1 MPLSP
6 LKKSNHMTII
16 LVLIIVWISIVY
28 IESNFLNTKLKQEN
42 QLLKDK
48 CTRLEKDVRDQANKN
63 IILESLF
70 KQRNNNQ
77 NEDRRIY

>member
-1 MPLSP
+1 
-6 LKKSNHMTII
+6 MTII

>member
-1 MPLSP
+1 
-6 LKKSNHMTII
+6 MTII
-16 LVLIIVWISIVY
+16 LVLIIVWISIAY

>member
-1 MPLSP
+1 
-6 LKKSNHMTII
+6 MTII
-16 LVLIIVWISIVY
+16 LVLIIVWISIVC

-63 IILESLF
+63 IILESLL

>member
-1 MPLSP
+1 
-6 LKKSNHMTII
+6 MTII
-16 LVLIIVWISIVY
+16 LVLIIVWISIAY

-70 KQRNNNQ
+70 KQRPNQ

>member
-1 MPLSP
+1 
-6 LKKSNHMTII
+6 MTII
-16 LVLIIVWISIVY
+16 FVLIIVWISIVC

-63 IILESLF
+63 IILESLL

>member
-1 MPLSP
+1 
-6 LKKSNHMTII
+6 MTII

-63 IILESLF
+63 IIL
-70 KQRNNNQ
+70 
-77 NEDRRIY
+77 

>member
-1 MPLSP
+1 
-6 LKKSNHMTII
+6 MTII
-16 LVLIIVWISIVY
+16 LVLIIVWISITY

>member
-1 MPLSP
+1 
-6 LKKSNHMTII
+6 MTII
-16 LVLIIVWISIVY
+16 LVLIIVWISIVC